1 MFGFLAVLF
10 LYSLLFFGAVRP
22 LETYV
27 VGITAVVGFGVLIVT
42 DVIRRQR
49 LSVFFLLFSGIAF
62 LIMATAGVKPA
73 IGLFAASWSWE
84 AARRKPN
91 SVLKFFYFL
100 FFLGLL
106 EALLGLFQ
114 YFVSPGWMP
123 GYHNAFSISAGTLI
137 NRNHFAGF
145 LEMTIAVSL
154 GLAYAA
160 AHLDEGIARSY
171 SILLGAALMGLAV
184 MFSLSRTGII
194 SLVLTLMFIT
204 IAIWTRV
211 SQKRLAITLATVFF
225 GLLAGGALW
234 IGMEN
239 IFARYEE
246 LLQQDEML
254 SAGRLDLS
262 RDTLKM
268 IVANPLGIGAGKY
281 QDVFRQYQTF
291 HTESLFDHAHNDY
304 LEITAEWGILGSLV
318 FWVSI
323 VLILISAARAF
334 AHHPIPARR
343 GGLLACAGAL
353 FAILVHSTTD
363 FNLQIPSNAMLF
375 FSFVGIAL
383 ALTTRKGGV
392 KAVR

>member
-1 MFGFLAVLF
+1 
-10 LYSLLFFGAVRP
+10 
-22 LETYV
+22 
-27 VGITAVVGFGVLIVT
+27 
-42 DVIRRQR
+42 
-49 LSVFFLLFSGIAF
+49 
-62 LIMATAGVKPA
+62 
-73 IGLFAASWSWE
+73 
-84 AARRKPN
+84 
-91 SVLKFFYFL
+91 
-100 FFLGLL
+100 
-106 EALLGLFQ
+106 
-114 YFVSPGWMP
+114 
-123 GYHNAFSISAGTLI
+123 
-137 NRNHFAGF
+137 
-145 LEMTIAVSL
+145 
-154 GLAYAA
+154 
-160 AHLDEGIARSY
+160 
-171 SILLGAALMGLAV
+171 
-184 MFSLSRTGII
+184 
-194 SLVLTLMFIT
+194 
-204 IAIWTRV
+204 
-211 SQKRLAITLATVFF
+211 LAITLATVFF